1 MTRLGITGGIGSGKS
16 TVARVFEIL
25 GVPVFYADIVAKQA
39 YSDLGIRKQIIDRW
53 GEHMLTPTGVHVEFM
68 RKKIFQSEENRT
80 FINGL
85 VHPWVQER
93 YNEWKTITRNHPYT
107 LKEAALLI
115 ESGGYKDCDK
125 IILITAPIDQRIK
138 RIALRDGLTPQDIEK
153 RLQAQWSDEEK
164 MKFADYVWAND
175 NVFPLLD
182 HILKLDNLLK
192 A

>member
-39 YSDLGIRKQIIDRW
+39 YSDQGIRQQIIDRW
-53 GEHMLTPTGVHVEFM
+53 GEHLLTPSGVQVEFM

-93 YNEWKTITRNHPYT
+93 YNEWKALTRKHPYT

-125 IILITAPIDQRIK
+125 IILITAPMDRRIK

-153 RLQAQWSDEEK
+153 RILAQWSDEEK
-164 MKFADYVWAND
+164 RKYADYVWAND
-175 NVFPLLD
+175 NAFPLLD
-182 HILKLDNLLK
+182 HILKLDNLLR